1 MDEELNNQQEDEG
14 EFFDLFD
21 TIAAPFR
28 GVEGAFQGVYNLA
41 DYILDDYLPDW
52 DERFLGESQ
61 STVGSL
67 VESVSQFATGFGPIF
82 GIAGKA
88 GALAKAGKLGSLA
101 KSGSLTQR
109 ALSNNLTR
117 GTGAAIASDF
127 SVFNGQEARLSNLIQ
142 QFPELQNP
150 VTEFLAYE
158 DGEGEIEGRLK
169 NVLEGLG
176 LEALTFG
183 FIRGLKGMKTANDIR
198 KKGGSPLEVY
208 EGTVKEMGG
217 DFVKLLPDFAEGK
230 KFVREPLTEEDVLKN
245 KSLFMWDGGYSLDE
259 IARTLKID
267 KSRIQ
272 DYLLDIGEDS
282 KDFLEGRKDTGFEV
296 TRETQE
302 AIGMNVALK
311 MWDEGYSPDEISK
324 TVNLEPKFIE
334 QELISLGEDVR
345 DIMVGR
351 KDKGFDTGLDAFEL
365 SKRRE
370 DTALNAAIDMW
381 QEGYSIREIS
391 KTVNFPEERL
401 MDELVMMGESPKD
414 FRGRRDRPFA
424 EMPEFKER
432 GELQQ
437 KLDDL
442 GETIE
447 DFDTAVERTPRPFK
461 TYEEEAMMDIIPKG
475 AGNLKSR
482 LMKKFPIK
490 GADPEDVADVEKFID
505 VMGQRL
511 FGDVSLSVTN
521 KIPSAGR
528 YNFGN
533 NLLQIRQA
541 TIDKG
546 EIKRTMVHELWHS
559 LSRYLPS
566 TDVDSLTKQFQKERQ
581 NYLEDLSK
589 RAKDKAKTP
598 SERIALAKELNG
610 FKKGEFTSDNYRYA
624 DVDEYFAEEMTDA
637 FLKKLDEKDLAPQ
650 GTLKRIAQEVAILF
664 KDMFASLKAKLGIDQ
679 RQKIFND
686 FLKQRNVKI
695 QRQRPLEFGR
705 TFADMP
711 ELDPTIKKAWQEAEV
726 DIETPRGRLPNIGQ
740 LNSTDKF
747 DQVRIAGRDWV
758 KANLPD
764 PGPKSYEEITEE
776 AFADINNI
784 SPDLAKN
791 FKATQIDTLEKAKA
805 LRDEVAVMKMFG
817 KSLAKKVLDQA
828 KEYRKTKGSD
838 VALAKLKNTFQ
849 ELIEF
854 EAYYSAIGRETSL
867 TLGIRR
873 FTGEYKGR
881 KVGVDEAEI
890 NTSEGIRNKYLNEN
904 GGLDPEQF
912 IKLVDEATDDND
924 LDTTLTR
931 MLKLAKK
938 TQGNKLLN
946 MTKEYWINAV
956 LSGPRTHVVNMS
968 GNFLTSFLSTLETA
982 IGGALTG
989 NMDVAKHAFGSWA
1002 DWEMVKESWKF
1013 SKNAWKKG
1021 DNVLI
1026 PDSKAFDDGRV
1037 DAITPENMGLAEGDK
1052 LYKPMQGLGQFLR
1065 LPSRFLLTSDEWFKQ
1080 MNYRRAA
1087 RFKLA
1092 IEGLQG
1098 SAKIKDPYALAAYI
1112 EDGMQ
1117 NVVTT
1122 GGRYYSKDAFVKQA
1136 SAQAD
1141 AKGLTG
1147 VKERSQYIQDYVRE
1161 NFDENLSAIAEF
1173 AKDQTEYLTHTREL
1187 QKGTM
1192 GYAVQQFTKNW
1203 PVASFV
1209 LPFVRTP
1216 TNLLSFS
1223 FERFLPYQ
1231 GIKGGRAL
1239 LSKQYREEFL
1249 AEFKSPDPIVR
1260 SQAYGKLTTGTI
1272 MSGMLVDMMW
1282 NNREYIT
1289 GGGPK
1294 DETQKKALEATG
1306 WQPYSFKVGDKYIS
1320 YQRLDPIGTII
1331 GVMADMV
1338 EVGVKHP
1345 KGFNQSPMEG
1355 VFAAIGI
1362 TFSRNVTNKSYLSG
1376 VQMWTD
1382 ALSEPER
1389 FVPRLLRNY
1398 TSSAL
1403 PMSGFLGQSQYG
1415 AGEQEAREIRSIW
1428 EAMKNK
1434 TPGMRSSLDPKRNI
1448 MGESIMIENLPLIG
1462 ALSPIATSS
1471 VKNDPV
1477 LTEMANLQHAFKNP
1491 PSTYN
1496 GVLDLLEFNN
1506 EKGQSAH
1513 DRRLEKLGTTRIG
1526 GRTMRQELERLINSK
1541 NYQRMSPISEPGLE
1555 SPRVQMINKVLRKYR
1570 SQALEETMQ
1579 EFPELSQYYDQ
1590 ITRARFELSMGAD
1603 HSDVLSLLT
1612 AQ

>member
-1 MDEELNNQQEDEG
+1 
-14 EFFDLFD
+14 
-21 TIAAPFR
+21 
-28 GVEGAFQGVYNLA
+28 
-41 DYILDDYLPDW
+41 
-52 DERFLGESQ
+52 
-61 STVGSL
+61 
-67 VESVSQFATGFGPIF
+67 
-82 GIAGKA
+82 
-88 GALAKAGKLGSLA
+88 
-101 KSGSLTQR
+101 
-109 ALSNNLTR
+109 
-117 GTGAAIASDF
+117 
-127 SVFNGQEARLSNLIQ
+127 
-142 QFPELQNP
+142 
-150 VTEFLAYE
+150 
-158 DGEGEIEGRLK
+158 
-169 NVLEGLG
+169 
-176 LEALTFG
+176 
-183 FIRGLKGMKTANDIR
+183 
-198 KKGGSPLEVY
+198 
-208 EGTVKEMGG
+208 
-217 DFVKLLPDFAEGK
+217 
-230 KFVREPLTEEDVLKN
+230 
-245 KSLFMWDGGYSLDE
+245 
-259 IARTLKID
+259 
-267 KSRIQ
+267 
-272 DYLLDIGEDS
+272 
-282 KDFLEGRKDTGFEV
+282 
-296 TRETQE
+296 
-302 AIGMNVALK
+302 
-311 MWDEGYSPDEISK
+311 
-324 TVNLEPKFIE
+324 
-334 QELISLGEDVR
+334 
-345 DIMVGR
+345 
-351 KDKGFDTGLDAFEL
+351 
-365 SKRRE
+365 
-370 DTALNAAIDMW
+370 
-381 QEGYSIREIS
+381 
-391 KTVNFPEERL
+391 
-401 MDELVMMGESPKD
+401 
-414 FRGRRDRPFA
+414 
-424 EMPEFKER
+424 
-432 GELQQ
+432 
-437 KLDDL
+437 
-442 GETIE
+442 
-447 DFDTAVERTPRPFK
+447 
-461 TYEEEAMMDIIPKG
+461 
-475 AGNLKSR
+475 
-482 LMKKFPIK
+482 
-490 GADPEDVADVEKFID
+490 
-505 VMGQRL
+505 
-511 FGDVSLSVTN
+511 
-521 KIPSAGR
+521 
-528 YNFGN
+528 
-533 NLLQIRQA
+533 
-541 TIDKG
+541 
-546 EIKRTMVHELWHS
+546 
-559 LSRYLPS
+559 
-566 TDVDSLTKQFQKERQ
+566 
-581 NYLEDLSK
+581 
-589 RAKDKAKTP
+589 
-598 SERIALAKELNG
+598 
-610 FKKGEFTSDNYRYA
+610 
-624 DVDEYFAEEMTDA
+624 
-637 FLKKLDEKDLAPQ
+637 
-650 GTLKRIAQEVAILF
+650 
-664 KDMFASLKAKLGIDQ
+664 
-679 RQKIFND
+679 
-686 FLKQRNVKI
+686 
-695 QRQRPLEFGR
+695 
-705 TFADMP
+705 
-711 ELDPTIKKAWQEAEV
+711 
-726 DIETPRGRLPNIGQ
+726 
-740 LNSTDKF
+740 
-747 DQVRIAGRDWV
+747 
-758 KANLPD
+758 
-764 PGPKSYEEITEE
+764 
-776 AFADINNI
+776 
-784 SPDLAKN
+784 
-791 FKATQIDTLEKAKA
+791 
-805 LRDEVAVMKMFG
+805 
-817 KSLAKKVLDQA
+817 
-828 KEYRKTKGSD
+828 
-838 VALAKLKNTFQ
+838 
-849 ELIEF
+849 
-854 EAYYSAIGRETSL
+854 
-867 TLGIRR
+867 
-873 FTGEYKGR
+873 
-881 KVGVDEAEI
+881 
-890 NTSEGIRNKYLNEN
+890 
-904 GGLDPEQF
+904 
-912 IKLVDEATDDND
+912 
-924 LDTTLTR
+924 

-938 TQGNKLLN
+938 TQGNKLLK
-946 MTKEYWINAV
+946 MTQEYWINAV

-1002 DWEMVKESWKF
+1002 DWQMVTESWKF

-1037 DAITPENMGLAEGDK
+1037 DAITPENMGLAESDK
-1052 LYKPMQGLGQFLR
+1052 LYKPMNGLGKFLR
-1065 LPSRFLLTSDEWFKQ
+1065 LPSRFLITSDEWFKQ

-1448 MGESIMIENLPLIG
+1448 MGESVMIENLPLIG
-1462 ALSPIATSS
+1462 ALSPVATSS

-1477 LTEMANLQHAFKNP
+1477 LTEMANLQHAFRNP

-1526 GRTMRQELERLINSK
+1526 GRTMRQELDRLINSR

-1570 SQALEETMQ
+1570 RQALEETMQ

-1590 ITRARFELSMGAD
+1590 ITKARFELSMGAD

-1612 AQ
+1612 TQ

>member
-28 GVEGAFQGVYNLA
+28 GVEGAFHGVYNLA
-41 DYILDDYLPDW
+41 DYVLDDYLPDW

-127 SVFNGQEARLSNLIQ
+127 SVFNGQEARLSNLVQ

-176 LEALTFG
+176 LEAMTFG

-208 EGTVKEMGG
+208 KGAVKTMGG
-217 DFVKLLPDFAEGK
+217 DFTKLLPDFLDGGKPRMPEAPEQFESIIESRPQRKPFQTNLEAKRGLEGSRGPDYIKKRLQK
-230 KFVREPLTEEDVLKN
+230 KF
-245 KSLFMWDGGYSLDE
+245 
-259 IARTLKID
+259 
-267 KSRIQ
+267 
-272 DYLLDIGEDS
+272 
-282 KDFLEGRKDTGFEV
+282 
-296 TRETQE
+296 
-302 AIGMNVALK
+302 
-311 MWDEGYSPDEISK
+311 
-324 TVNLEPKFIE
+324 TV
-334 QELISLGEDVR
+334 
-345 DIMVGR
+345 
-351 KDKGFDTGLDAFEL
+351 
-365 SKRRE
+365 
-370 DTALNAAIDMW
+370 
-381 QEGYSIREIS
+381 
-391 KTVNFPEERL
+391 
-401 MDELVMMGESPKD
+401 
-414 FRGRRDRPFA
+414 
-424 EMPEFKER
+424 
-432 GELQQ
+432 
-437 KLDDL
+437 
-442 GETIE
+442 
-447 DFDTAVERTPRPFK
+447 
-461 TYEEEAMMDIIPKG
+461 
-475 AGNLKSR
+475 
-482 LMKKFPIK
+482 K
-490 GADPEDVADVEKFID
+490 GADPEDVKDVETFID
-505 VMGQRL
+505 TMGERL
-511 FGDVSLSVTN
+511 FDDVSMSVTN
-521 KIPSAGR
+521 KIQARGR
-528 YNFGN
+528 FNFSN
-533 NLLQIRQA
+533 KLLEIRKSV
-541 TIDKG
+541 IEEGDL
-546 EIKRTMVHELWHS
+546 KRPMIHELWHS
-559 LSRYLPS
+559 LSRYLPKA
-566 TDVDSLTKQFQKERQ
+566 DADNLTKQFDVERGKFMD
-581 NYLEDLSK
+581 DLSK
-589 RAKDKAKTP
+589 RAKDTNLSP
-598 SERIALAKELNG
+598 SERLKLAKELND
-610 FKKGEFTSDNYRYA
+610 FKKGDYNEANYRFS
-624 DVDEYFAEEMTDA
+624 DIDEYFAEEMTDA
-637 FLKKLDEKDLAPQ
+637 FLSKLDADDALAPSGTFKRAAQEIAILLKDLFSSV
-650 GTLKRIAQEVAILF
+650 K
-664 KDMFASLKAKLGIDQ
+664 SKLGIDQ

-686 FLKQRNVKI
+686 FVKQRNVKI
-695 QRQRPLEFGR
+695 QRQAPLDMTGK
-705 TFADMP
+705 TYADMP

-764 PGPKSYEEITEE
+764 PGSKSVDEITEE
-776 AFADINNI
+776 AFADIDNI

-791 FKATQIDTLEKAKA
+791 FKATQIDTLEKAQE
-805 LRDEVAVMKMFG
+805 LRNEVAVMKMFG

-854 EAYYSAIGRETSL
+854 ESYYSAIGREQSL
-867 TLGIRR
+867 GLGVRR
-873 FTGEYKGR
+873 FTGEYKSR

-938 TQGNKLLN
+938 TQGNKFLN
-946 MTKEYWINAV
+946 MTQEYWINAV

-989 NMDVAKHAFGSWA
+989 NMDVAKHAFASWA
-1002 DWEMVKESWKF
+1002 DWQMVTESWKF

-1026 PDSKAFDDGRV
+1026 PDSKAFDEGRV

-1065 LPSRFLLTSDEWFKQ
+1065 LPSRFLITSDEWFKQ

-1092 IEGLQG
+1092 LEGLQG
-1098 SAKIKDPYALAAYI
+1098 STKIKDPYALAAYI

-1462 ALSPIATSS
+1462 ALSPVATSS

-1477 LTEMANLQHAFKNP
+1477 LTEMANLQHAFRNP

-1526 GRTMRQELERLINSK
+1526 GRTMRQELERLINSR

-1590 ITRARFELSMGAD
+1590 ITKARFELSMGAD